1 MSSQLQEPNLSKCPR
16 CKEQVLDNPMNC
28 CQCMDC
34 SQKIHNKCLILNSI
48 DKVKPED
55 RIAKD
60 DILICPVCNGDSI
73 ALCSDL
79 STNINEDIITALKK
93 NPTRK
98 GGKTRKTKK
107 PRKTRKLKK
116 TRKPKKYNK

>member
-1 MSSQLQEPNLSKCPR
+1 M
-16 CKEQVLDNPMNC
+16 
-28 CQCMDC
+28 
-34 SQKIHNKCLILNSI
+34 
-48 DKVKPED
+48 KVKPED
-55 RIAKD
+55 RLAKD

-79 STNINEDIITALKK
+79 STNINEDIIKVVNK
-93 NPTRK
+93 DPTRK

-116 TRKPKKYNK
+116 TRKPMKYNK